1 MINDFLVIFDDED
14 VIGKV
19 EEIRKYFLNELAIK
33 LYTDDIE
40 ITEKINLLNMIQE
53 LISKLENEN
62 DKSIIKVSYNPMG
75 CFNIFHLEWENKE
88 IKEGKKQ
95 EQKQCYTYEDKLR
108 VKAEEGLEELKDYI
122 YAHTRLS
129 FEIEELEDENIVDVS
144 VYIVDEDYISEFL
157 IGFEFKDEELIRE
170 F

>member
-1 MINDFLVIFDDED
+1 MINDFLVI
-14 VIGKV
+14 
-19 EEIRKYFLNELAIK
+19 
-33 LYTDDIE
+33 
-40 ITEKINLLNMIQE
+40 
-53 LISKLENEN
+53 
-62 DKSIIKVSYNPMG
+62 YNPMG

-88 IKEGKKQ
+88 IKEERKQ